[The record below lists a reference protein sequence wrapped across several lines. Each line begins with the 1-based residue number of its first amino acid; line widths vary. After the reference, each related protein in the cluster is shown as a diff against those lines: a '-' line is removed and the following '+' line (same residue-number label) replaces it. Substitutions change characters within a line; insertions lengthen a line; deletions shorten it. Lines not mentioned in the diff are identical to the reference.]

1 LWSVLYVVVTLV
13 HYPGKRSQWAS
24 LLGKDLLFG
33 QAWYHLYFLLV
44 SLQIYLLFPLLA
56 ALVRATQRHHVAV
69 VAVAGVVQ
77 LVILAGLKWVA
88 PYSGWASWMNAH
100 EAVLFWNYEFWI
112 ISGAVAGWHLD
123 ELRGWAA
130 AHRSALTAGCVAAA
144 LATLG
149 YYAGERARGESV
161 SAAYAVLQPIMILWA
176 SAAITALFLIGSR
189 YAASRERNALRQVVR
204 VASDRSFGIFL
215 VHPLVIWFVG
225 LAADAWLHAHVANP
239 WRTLVMY
246 LIAVVG
252 AVLATEILRRVP
264 LSLVL
269 TGRPMIRRT
278 RPRQRA

>member
-1 LWSVLYVVVTLV
+1 
-13 HYPGKRSQWAS
+13 
-24 LLGKDLLFG
+24 
-33 QAWYHLYFLLV
+33 
-44 SLQIYLLFPLLA
+44 
-56 ALVRATQRHHVAV
+56 
-69 VAVAGVVQ
+69 
-77 LVILAGLKWVA
+77 
-88 PYSGWASWMNAH
+88 
-100 EAVLFWNYEFWI
+100 
-112 ISGAVAGWHLD
+112 
-123 ELRGWAA
+123 
-130 AHRSALTAGCVAAA
+130 VAAA